1 VNTDNREVLQADAE
15 GKWLWSLG
23 KDQRMLFLACLAH
36 QLTVVGRNSYQVQTE
51 ELDQP
56 RQLRKTNEILHR
68 VTACLRDAVSGV
80 ESSGFVESMGARVLE
95 PADEELRG
103 LTHGRGRQSK
113 SGSWVRRRPK
123 AGRDLSE
130 RSQSQFGQMPTVPAD
145 RCREFQF

>member
-103 LTHGRGRQSK
+103 LTHWAWQTVKERILGETPAEGRP
-113 SGSWVRRRPK
+113 GS
-123 AGRDLSE
+123 
-130 RSQSQFGQMPTVPAD
+130 F
-145 RCREFQF
+145 